1 MQRHAH
7 KEFAPLRITG
17 RHRRSPFAA
26 THEVGK
32 TIKAEFALLFF
43 GTVADD
49 ALLLEN
55 GCDAFREEGVFGAG
69 RGHRDG
75 QKRDALSPYS

>member
-1 MQRHAH
+1 
-7 KEFAPLRITG
+7 
-17 RHRRSPFAA
+17 
-26 THEVGK
+26 VGK

-55 GCDAFREEGVFGAG
+55 GRDAFREEGVFGAG